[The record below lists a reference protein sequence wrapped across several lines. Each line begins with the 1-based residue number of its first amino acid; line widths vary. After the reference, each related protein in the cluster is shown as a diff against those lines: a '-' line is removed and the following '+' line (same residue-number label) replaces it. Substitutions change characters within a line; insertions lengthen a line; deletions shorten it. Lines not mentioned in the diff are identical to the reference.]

1 MLAYERSKAHLRKD
15 VLMTPIAPA
24 TDTGRMPIYEVT
36 SARGKVL
43 YSGWSAERAAKQL
56 EKHTTATGKLHTYT
70 EAGEPL
76 EPITLNR

>member
-1 MLAYERSKAHLRKD
+1 
-15 VLMTPIAPA
+15 MTPIAIA

-43 YSGWSAERAAKQL
+43 YSGWSANRAARL
-56 EKHTTATGKLHTYT
+56 LSKHTNATGKLHTYT
-70 EAGEPL
+70 EAGVPL